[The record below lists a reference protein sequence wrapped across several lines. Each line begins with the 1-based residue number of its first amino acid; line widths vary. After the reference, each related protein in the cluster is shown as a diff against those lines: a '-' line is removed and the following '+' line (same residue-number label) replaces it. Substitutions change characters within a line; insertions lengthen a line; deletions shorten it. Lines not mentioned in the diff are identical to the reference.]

1 MEENQESQQHQP
13 AENEPKSSSSEC
25 YCAENKKWI
34 KYLLICLS
42 AFLGAYL
49 AVYYIVDQVRHEYYS
64 PFMRFDNLDKVFRE
78 QEKAF
83 DDFEKTTM
91 NFNVEMLGKT
101 PVDIETIKNDDVYK
115 VIIDLKG
122 FNNDEK
128 NIKLDIK
135 QDRLSISGESLKKDK
150 NSQSEYSFSQNF
162 SLPEKIDVN
171 KVTKEKVDDK
181 YVLTLPILN
190 KKQEVDD

>member
-1 MEENQESQQHQP
+1 MEENQESEQHQNI
-13 AENEPKSSSSEC
+13 ENETKSSSAEC
-25 YCAENKKWI
+25 HCAENKKWI
-34 KYLLICLS
+34 KYVLICLS

-101 PVDIETIKNDDVYK
+101 PVNIETIKNDDVYK
-115 VIIDLKG
+115 VIIDLKE

-128 NIKLDIK
+128 NIKLDVK

-162 SLPEKIDVN
+162 SLPENVDVS
-171 KVTKEKVDDK
+171 KVTKEKVDNK
-181 YVLTLPILN
+181 YVITLPILN
-190 KKQEVDD
+190 KNQNDDD